1 MQDNAAHHSEQMISA
16 GKAFLAKAGRF
27 AGRILFGLLKPYIPF
42 IIAFAVVF
50 VLVLAVSTVFFA
62 QLTAEPGTVKAE
74 DGETLEVYIK
84 EAVEKANNRSQYD
97 SYGRDIML
105 ELTEG
110 QVWALVAFK
119 NTASTLDLTKEEID
133 KMANKLKP
141 SFKYTV
147 HERIIENLITE
158 TDPETGK
165 PVLNEDGT
173 VRKKWVV
180 TSHTPETL
188 LISADTLLGK
198 YEYTYKKVTETTGDV
213 RITYMQPYETKLV
226 GEPYERLKKFL
237 KEELRIAEGDM
248 DIAVQAVLECAN
260 GYQFQEERMAW
271 LLGGSTSWNVNYT
284 GIPPE
289 IIPAIQEASQRFNI
303 PEWLIAGIIQI
314 ESGFN
319 PLARN
324 INSGAYGLMQIMP
337 SHINGGLFEL
347 LGFSRTADRDNPRAQ
362 VIAGTYLL
370 HRHILRYIN
379 PAAVD
384 WNSDMWKQQTLL
396 GIINYGGYTN
406 DKVEEGKAKYASKVW
421 AAADMYRLSG
431 NTGMYM
437 MWPLPGKT
445 YISSHFGARI
455 DPVYGTQAFHNG
467 IDIPA
472 EVGTLVLS
480 ATSGTVVFSGWAGG
494 YGNLVVIESGRYQFL
509 YAHNSRLLVR
519 TGQQV
524 SQGQIIAEVGSTG
537 KSTGSHLHFGISIG
551 DYRNGKFINP
561 LTLVNPR

>member
-1 MQDNAAHHSEQMISA
+1 MQNSTAQQSQEIYNT
-16 GKAFLAKAGRF
+16 GKVFLKKARRLASHF
-27 AGRILFGLLKPYIPF
+27 LFNLLKPYIPF
-42 IIAFAVVF
+42 LIGFAVIF
-50 VLVLAVSTVFFA
+50 LLVLAVSTVFFA

-84 EAVEKANNRSQYD
+84 EAVEKANDRSQYD

-119 NTASTLDLTKEEID
+119 NTASTLELTKEEID
-133 KMANKLKP
+133 KMASKLKP
-141 SFKYTV
+141 LFKYTV
-147 HERIIENLITE
+147 HERIIETLVTE
-158 TDPETGK
+158 TDPETGE

-173 VRKKWVV
+173 VKKKWVV
-180 TSHTPETL
+180 TSRTPETL
-188 LISADTLLGK
+188 LVSADTLLGK
-198 YEYTYKKVTETTGDV
+198 YEYTYKKVTETNGDV

-237 KEELRIAEGDM
+237 KEELKIAEGDM
-248 DIAVQAVLECAN
+248 DIAVQAVLECAA
-260 GYQFQEERMAW
+260 GYQWREERMAW
-271 LLGGSTSWNVNYT
+271 LLGGSTSWNMNYT
-284 GIPPE
+284 GIPAE

-303 PEWLIAGIIQI
+303 PEWLIAGVIEI
-314 ESGFN
+314 ESSFN

-324 INSGAYGLMQIMP
+324 PNSGAYGLMQIMP
-337 SHINGGLFEL
+337 SHIEGGLFER
-347 LGFSRTADRDNPRAQ
+347 LGFNRTADRDNPRAQ
-362 VIAGTYLL
+362 IIAGTYLL
-370 HRHILRYIN
+370 YRHISQYID

-406 DKVEEGKAKYASKVW
+406 DRVEEGKAKYASKVW
-421 AAADMYRLSG
+421 AAADMYRLGGS
-431 NTGMYM
+431 TGVYM

-472 EVGTLVLS
+472 EVGTPVLS

-509 YAHNSRLLVR
+509 YAHNSRNLVQAGDR
-519 TGQQV
+519 V

-537 KSTGSHLHFGISIG
+537 KSTGPHLHFGISIG
-551 DYRNGKFINP
+551 DYRNEKFINP